1 MPTSVLECELSSGAR
16 PMMNRLFCPTV
27 FGLVAGVINCI
38 EVGGF
43 LGASVEVQG
52 WFMIGK

>member
-27 FGLVAGVINCI
+27 FGLVAGVINHI

-43 LGASVEVQG
+43 LGASGEVQG